1 VRTASSAVC
10 LGSSPQRIS
19 LERLGNYQ
27 FSGGIQPAT
36 PSAFERQNH
45 LQAVVATCVPVTPG
59 QAPVSRT
66 SDGHK
71 LAAMRPEEFYVKRV
85 SNISGLP

>member
-1 VRTASSAVC
+1 MRTASSAVC

-19 LERLGNYQ
+19 LDRLRKYR
-27 FSGGIQPAT
+27 FSGGIQSAT

-45 LQAVVATCVPVTPG
+45 LPAVVATCVPALPG

-85 SNISGLP
+85 SHISGLP

>member
-19 LERLGNYQ
+19 LDRLRNHR
-27 FSGGIQPAT
+27 FSDGDSNAI

-45 LQAVVATCVPVTPG
+45 LPAVVATCVPVVPG

-71 LAAMRPEEFYVKRV
+71 LAAMRPEEFYVKR
-85 SNISGLP
+85 IGHFRGLP

>member
-10 LGSSPQRIS
+10 LGSSPQRTS
-19 LERLGNYQ
+19 LERLGKYS
-27 FSGGIQPAT
+27 FSDGRIRAI

-45 LQAVVATCVPVTPG
+45 LQAVVATCVPAMPG

-85 SNISGLP
+85 GNISGLP

>member
-1 VRTASSAVC
+1 VRRASSAVC

-19 LERLGNYQ
+19 LERLRIQ
-27 FSGGIQPAT
+27 HFSDGRFRAI

-45 LQAVVATCVPVTPG
+45 LQAVVATCVPAVPG

-71 LAAMRPEEFYVKRV
+71 LAAMRPEEFYVERIG
-85 SNISGLP
+85 NIRGLP